1 MIKILLIICLTMP
14 MLASAKSNDENLAY
28 VMSGY
33 GNRMKPGDEVLE
45 TGIDRLVYYN
55 KPCKLPIV
63 GAEHMRFYI
72 EYPSTNTARREGC
85 AALTVTGKV
94 KTLVI
99 RGEFEDWQVWPKSV
113 FFRGKVNA
121 EGTAEYLEPLR

>member
-1 MIKILLIICLTMP
+1 MRKILLIMCFVLP
-14 MLASAKSNDENLAY
+14 VPAVAQVESASLAY
-28 VMSGY
+28 VMSSY

-63 GAEHMRFYI
+63 GAEHLRYFV
-72 EYPSTNTARREGC
+72 ERPSASASRLEGC
-85 AALTVTGKV
+85 AGLTATGKV

-99 RGEFEDWQVWPKSV
+99 RGEFEDWQVWPKSL
-113 FFRGKVNA
+113 FFRGKVKSD
-121 EGTAEYLEPLR
+121 GTAEYIEPLR

>member
-1 MIKILLIICLTMP
+1 MIKIILIMCLAAP
-14 MLASAKSNDENLAY
+14 ILANAKSNDENLAY

-63 GAEHMRFYI
+63 GAEHMRHFV
-72 EYPSTNTARREGC
+72 ERPSANVSRLEGC
-85 AALTVTGKV
+85 AGLTATGKV
-94 KTLVI
+94 KTLII
-99 RGEFEDWQVWPKSV
+99 RGEHEDWQLWPKSA

-121 EGTAEYLEPLR
+121 EGAAEYIEPLR